1 MHVLFLHQNF
11 PGQFGPIAARL
22 ARDGHRV
29 SFVTRKEAGTAQGI
43 ERIHYEPRGGATART
58 HQISRT
64 FENLVWHSHAAYE
77 ALKSRPDVVPD
88 LVVGHSGYVSTV
100 LFRELYRCP
109 IVNYFEYFYHPH
121 NSDLDF
127 RPDVAPAEE
136 DRLRSYFRNAAIL
149 VDLDEC
155 DLGYAPTQWQRD
167 QLPGLFHSKV
177 RVIFDGVDTELWKPR
192 PRSGG
197 ERKAGRF
204 VVPAGIPIVTYVAR
218 GFESIRGFDVFMKTA
233 KRIYQRRPDVRFV
246 VVGQDK
252 IFYGGDEKRT
262 GGKSYKEWVLFQ
274 DDYDL
279 SKFAFLGYLPT
290 PALAELLAFTDVHV
304 YLTVPFVL
312 SWSLINALACGAT
325 VVASRT
331 APVCEVIEDGRNGL
345 LADFFD
351 AEGLADLACRVLDR
365 PEQFRHLGANAVDLV
380 RKKYSADVCL
390 PQIQQLFVDAA
401 AVRQNSPSA

>member
-11 PGQFGPIAARL
+11 PGQFGPIATRL
-22 ARDGHRV
+22 VRDGHRV
-29 SFVTRKEAGTAQGI
+29 TFVCRKETSPAKEI

-58 HQISRT
+58 HYFSRT
-64 FENLVWHSHAAYE
+64 LENVVWHSHAAYE
-77 ALKSRPDVVPD
+77 ALKARPDLVPD
-88 LVVGHSGYVSTV
+88 LVVGHAGYVSTV

-109 IVNYFEYFYHPH
+109 IVNYFEYYYHTR

-127 RPDVAPAEE
+127 RPDAPPAEQ
-136 DRLRSYFRNAAIL
+136 DKLRAHFRNAAIL
-149 VDLDEC
+149 VDLANC
-155 DLGYAPTQWQRD
+155 DLGYSPTRWQRD
-167 QLPGLFHSKV
+167 QLPALFHSKI
-177 RVIFDGVDTELWKPR
+177 RVNFDGVDTELWKPR
-192 PRSGG
+192 PRPSG

-204 VVPAGIPIVTYVAR
+204 VIPEGIPIVTYVAR

-233 KRIYQRRPDVRFV
+233 KRIYQRRPEVRFV

-262 GGKSYKEWVLFQ
+262 GGKSYKEWVLAQ

-290 PALAELLAFTDVHV
+290 PALAELLAVTDVHI

-312 SWSLINALACGAT
+312 SWSLIDALACGAT
-325 VVASRT
+325 VVASGT
-331 APVCEVIEDGRNGL
+331 APVREVIEHGVTGL

-351 AEGLADLACRVLDR
+351 ADGLADLACNVLDR
-365 PEQFRHLGANAVDLV
+365 PEEFRHLGANATDLV
-380 RKKYSADVCL
+380 RKKYSSDVCL
-390 PQIQQLFVDAA
+390 PQLQQLFADAA
-401 AVRQNSPSA
+401 AARQ